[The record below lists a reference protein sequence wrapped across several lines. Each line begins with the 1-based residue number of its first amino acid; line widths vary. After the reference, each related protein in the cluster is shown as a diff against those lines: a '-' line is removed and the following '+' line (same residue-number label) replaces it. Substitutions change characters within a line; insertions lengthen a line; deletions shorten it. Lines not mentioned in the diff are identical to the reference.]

1 MSFSDA
7 HDINGNIVLSKH
19 YRYTPVFPHEHEFFE
34 ILCLYDGTAHTAI
47 QGIEHTLHTGDI
59 CIIPPHTTHS
69 VGIFNDSVAF
79 NILVRS
85 STFHSTFFQSLTADS
100 ALTQFFAHVL
110 YRKTVGNYL
119 IFHSGNDA
127 QIHDMLEN
135 LYIEYLG
142 HAKYSYT
149 FLNSMLVMFWA
160 MLLRFHE
167 NDIESILTKDSTGR
181 TFLQIIRDIKLN
193 QACHALRETSLSNL
207 AICEL
212 VGYESPEHFMRTFK
226 KTYGMTPGEYRKK
239 NRE

>member
-1 MSFSDA
+1 M
-7 HDINGNIVLSKH
+7 NMK
-19 YRYTPVFPHEHEFFE
+19 FFE

-69 VGIFNDSVAF
+69 VGIFDDSVA
-79 NILVRS
+79 
-85 STFHSTFFQSLTADS
+85 
-100 ALTQFFAHVL
+100 
-110 YRKTVGNYL
+110 L
-119 IFHSGNDA
+119 I
-127 QIHDMLEN
+127 
-135 LYIEYLG
+135 
-142 HAKYSYT
+142 
-149 FLNSMLVMFWA
+149 FWA

-167 NDIESILTKDSTGR
+167 NDIESILTKDSTGNSVTEILNYLNRHYQSVTLREAAKHFGYSTSHFSTLIRESTGR

>member
-1 MSFSDA
+1 M
-7 HDINGNIVLSKH
+7 
-19 YRYTPVFPHEHEFFE
+19 
-34 ILCLYDGTAHTAI
+34 
-47 QGIEHTLHTGDI
+47 
-59 CIIPPHTTHS
+59 
-69 VGIFNDSVAF
+69 GIFDDSVAF

-142 HAKYSYT
+142 HAKYSCT
-149 FLNSMLVMFWA
+149 FLNSM
-160 MLLRFHE
+160 LRFHE
-167 NDIESILTKDSTGR
+167 NDIESILTKDSTGNSVTEILNYLNRHYQSVTLREAAKHFGYSTSHFSTLIRESTGR

-193 QACHALRETSLSNL
+193 QACHALRETSLNNL

-226 KTYGMTPGEYRKK
+226 KNIWNDSR
-239 NRE
+239 